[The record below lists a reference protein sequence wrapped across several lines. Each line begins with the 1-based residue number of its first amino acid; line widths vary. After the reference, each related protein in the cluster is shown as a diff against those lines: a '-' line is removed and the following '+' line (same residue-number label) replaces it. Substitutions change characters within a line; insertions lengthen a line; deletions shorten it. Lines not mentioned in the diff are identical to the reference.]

1 MKPIDLM
8 HHKFGMGCGV
18 NKCGTCCNIRGYI
31 YGGHSVRKCLAYGGL
46 HSSKAD
52 WAKKWMACGL
62 YGKNVTRQMVG
73 DNEKTMFFK
82 GVKHKETYMP
92 IDGQIG
98 LEALKDGS
106 KTD

>member
-31 YGGHSVRKCLAYGGL
+31 YGNHSVRKCLAYGGL

-52 WAKKWMACGL
+52 WAKKWTACGL

-73 DNEKTMFFK
+73 DTEKSMFFK
-82 GVKHKETYMP
+82 GVKHKETDMP

-98 LEALKDGS
+98 LEALYERND
-106 KTD
+106 D

>member
-1 MKPIDLM
+1 M
-8 HHKFGMGCGV
+8 
-18 NKCGTCCNIRGYI
+18 
-31 YGGHSVRKCLAYGGL
+31 RKCLAYGGL

-52 WAKKWMACGL
+52 WAKKWTACGL

-73 DNEKTMFFK
+73 DTEKAMFFK

-98 LEALKDGS
+98 LEALKDG
-106 KTD
+106 KDIHNQ